1 MDFEHPA
8 RPGRRVRLAYCLNVL
23 ANEDERA
30 LVAALDDVC
39 VPVRQRV
46 VRTTDVGG
54 ELGIGLYL
62 PASLAF
68 PLAEDR
74 ARERRGALVRAFGE
88 RGLRVFTAN
97 AFPFGGFHRAGLKR
111 GVFRPAWDERER
123 VLFSAAV
130 AVVACDFAA
139 TDGVANGDVG
149 GGRGHFSISTHTGLH
164 RDEPRALER
173 VEAVGAGLA
182 FAILLFARLAD
193 AHGVSCVL
201 SLEPEPRSL
210 AGDTV
215 QLEQL
220 WPRLRSAIESE
231 LVRRGV
237 RSPQELLQRHLG
249 LCLDTCHAAVEFEDG
264 GAAARRAQSLGLPIG
279 KVQVSSAL
287 RLPNPGRDERGRA
300 RLLALDEP
308 VYLHQVTA
316 RRGEQ
321 FLRCGDLGELRRQLE
336 SAGGADWLAADE
348 WRCHFHVPVDAPE
361 PLPDAGGLATTAR
374 EGAATLGVLL
384 DDPSLWGT
392 RDLHVEVETYT
403 FDVLP
408 PELRAGGLAAGL
420 ARELEWTRARIEE
433 HGWRHVPPH
442 VSPHGARPRDPCD
455 ESPSAVLTEP

>member
-39 VPVRQRV
+39 VPVRERV
-46 VRTTDVGG
+46 VRATDGAAA
-54 ELGIGLYL
+54 LGIGLYL
-62 PASLAF
+62 PAILAF
-68 PLAEDR
+68 RLAEDR
-74 ARERRGALVRAFGE
+74 ARERRGSLVRAFAE
-88 RGLRVFTAN
+88 RGLAVFTAN

-130 AVVACDFAA
+130 ALVAADFAA
-139 TDGVANGDVG
+139 SEAASGA
-149 GGRGHFSISTHTGLH
+149 HFSISTHTGLH
-164 RDEPRALER
+164 RDEPHALER

-182 FAILLFARLAD
+182 FALVLLARLAD
-193 AHGVSCVL
+193 THGVHVVL

-210 AGDTV
+210 AGDTE
-215 QLEQL
+215 QLELL
-220 WPRLRSAIESE
+220 WPRLRSAIEAE

-237 RSPQELLQRHLG
+237 RSPQELVQRHLG
-249 LCLDTCHAAVEFEDG
+249 VCLDTCHAAVEFEDG
-264 GAAARRAQSLGLPIG
+264 AAAARRAHSMGLSIG

-287 RLPNPGRDERGRA
+287 RLPRPGDDERGRA

-308 VYLHQVTA
+308 VYLHQVTG
-316 RRGEQ
+316 RRGEH
-321 FLRCGDLGELRRQLE
+321 FLRCGDLAELRRQLD
-336 SAGGADWLAADE
+336 SDGGADWLAADE

-361 PLPDAGGLATTAR
+361 PLPGAGGLTTTAR

-408 PELRAGGLAAGL
+408 AELRADGLAAGL
-420 ARELEWTRARIEE
+420 ARELDWTRARIEE

-442 VSPHGARPRDPCD
+442 VPPQRARPRDPWD
-455 ESPSAVLTEP
+455 ESPADVLTEP